1 MRIVAATRIL
11 NEDDV
16 VEAFARHH
24 ATLVDH
30 HVFLDNG
37 STDRTLDILRSLRG
51 EGLALSVLQNR
62 SVQFCEAI
70 HNTFLHQIAVQAHGA
85 DWVPFLDADEFL
97 DAPAAAISPGSAL
110 REGQRST
117 LREVLATVPDDAM
130 ALQLRLANYHTS
142 PHDDPGELAVPLRMR
157 RRAVTMPEVWKVIA
171 RGRGAPPGTT
181 VADGNHEVLV
191 GGTPAPGRR
200 TEALRLAHFPAR
212 HPLQLITK
220 AVLGRLKVLA
230 GGQAAEQAGFSA
242 HYTRFLDTMRD
253 EPHVLLHDPAVMG
266 HDAGIPLVEDPM
278 AYAGGPL
285 SLTRAEDP
293 ALRAV
298 RFAVA
303 AAEMLARRHG
313 RLLDENAALRTQTR
327 FWDSEFVRLV

>member
-1 MRIVAATRIL
+1 MRIVAVTRIL

-24 ATLVDH
+24 ATLLDH

-37 STDRTLDILRSLRG
+37 STDRTLEILRTLHAQ
-51 EGLALSVLQNR
+51 GLSLSVLQNR
-62 SVQFCEAI
+62 SVQFCEAT
-70 HNTFLHQIAVQAHGA
+70 HNTFLHQIATQAHQA

-97 DAPAAAISPGSAL
+97 DAPPQDG
-110 REGQRST
+110 RST
-117 LREVLATVPDDAM
+117 SLRDLLAAMPEEAM

-142 PHDDPGELAVPLRMR
+142 PQDDPAELAVPARMR
-157 RRAVTMPEVWKVIA
+157 HRAASMPEVWKVIA
-171 RGRGAPPGTT
+171 RGRGTPAGTS
-181 VADGNHEVLV
+181 VADGNHAVLV
-191 GGTPAPGRR
+191 AGAAAPARR
-200 TEALRLAHFPAR
+200 TEALRLAHFPSR

-230 GGQAAEQAGFSA
+230 GGQAAEQAGFSE

-253 EPHVLLHDPAVMG
+253 EPQVLLRDPAVMASL
-266 HDAGIPLVEDPM
+266 DAGIALVEDPM

-293 ALRAV
+293 ILRVV
-298 RFAVA
+298 RLAVA
-303 AAEMLARRHG
+303 AAELLARRHG
-313 RLLDENAALRTQTR
+313 RLLDENAILRTQTR
-327 FWDSEFVRLV
+327 FWDAEFVRVI